1 MRVAQLAKAAEVSAE
16 TVRHYSELGLLRPS
30 RDPHNGY
37 QQFSQSDLQR
47 LRFIARA
54 RRLGFSLKDVQ
65 AILARADSG
74 SAPCAEVRDL
84 MWRCAGLFRS
94 RSGLEEAVSRLAA
107 TYNAESSRASRTLD
121 DWRGLHLVTV
131 AYLIARAALRREE
144 SRGAHFRADFPARDD
159 VHWQIHVVDAPS

>member
-16 TVRHYSELGLLRPS
+16 TVRHYSELGLLQPS

-37 QQFSQSDLQR
+37 QLFSQNDLQR

-74 SAPCAEVRDL
+74 AAPVP
-84 MWRCAGLFRS
+84 RCA
-94 RSGLEEAVSRLAA
+94 
-107 TYNAESSRASRTLD
+107 
-121 DWRGLHLVTV
+121 
-131 AYLIARAALRREE
+131 I
-144 SRGAHFRADFPARDD
+144 
-159 VHWQIHVVDAPS
+159 

>member
-16 TVRHYSELGLLRPS
+16 TVRHYSELGLLQPS

-37 QQFSQSDLQR
+37 QEFSQSDLQR

-74 SAPCAEVRDL
+74 AAPCAEVRDL
-84 MWRCAGLFRS
+84 MR
-94 RSGLEEAVSRLAA
+94 ERLAA
-107 TYNAESSRASRTLD
+107 LQAHIDECQRLALVMHNALD
-121 DWRGLHLVTV
+121 DWAGKAECAPDGQAICR
-131 AYLIARAALRREE
+131 LIEDFELPGA
-144 SRGAHFRADFPARDD
+144 SRPATPCPAH
-159 VHWQIHVVDAPS
+159 

>member
-74 SAPCAEVRDL
+74 AAPCAEVRDL
-84 MWRCAGLFRS
+84 MRERLVALQAHIDECQ
-94 RSGLEEAVSRLAA
+94 RLALVMH
-107 TYNAESSRASRTLD
+107 NALD
-121 DWRGLHLVTV
+121 DWADKAECAPDGQAICR
-131 AYLIARAALRREE
+131 LIEDFELPGE
-144 SRGAHFRADFPARDD
+144 SRPATPCPAH
-159 VHWQIHVVDAPS
+159 